1 MTLPEIAA
9 AIVMLTFVFGGL
21 YIVLWT
27 RQQERKQAK
36 KH

>member
-9 AIVMLTFVFGGL
+9 AIVMLTFVFAGL

-36 KH
+36 KQ